1 MNLKLL
7 LGQKLLEI
15 LDKVEQQQKDT
26 AALVRKENPK
36 VPGTKRKHKDRVTA
50 LSWLLWR

>member
-1 MNLKLL
+1 MNIKLL

-15 LDKVEQQQKDT
+15 LDKVEQQQKDI
-26 AALVRKENPK
+26 AALVRKENPEA
-36 VPGTKRKHKDRVTA
+36 PGTKRKHKDRVTA